1 MSVCLYGVKG
11 GGGGRGGGEDGM
23 RNCEEPP
30 GGEQQLDCKNIKLIK
45 TNKQTIKTKSISFKR
60 GCFFKRDNVSIIR

>member
-1 MSVCLYGVKG
+1 LETG
-11 GGGGRGGGEDGM
+11 GKEGWSEKLWEGR
-23 RNCEEPP
+23 P